1 MGERKL
7 KLYLNHLKILMDITK
22 PKRKK
27 MPADTTDEKQKNE
40 VQTPTKVTK
49 VQKPSG
55 DEQFEEMVNNMPV

>member
-1 MGERKL
+1 
-7 KLYLNHLKILMDITK
+7 
-22 PKRKK
+22 
-27 MPADTTDEKQKNE
+27 MPADKTDEKQKNE

>member
-1 MGERKL
+1 MINVNSEKEL
-7 KLYLNHLKILMDITK
+7 SACITK